1 MDREPT
7 STKFTGSL
15 SSILIYKIQCFDN
28 PEYQNGL
35 QSTTSLALTPNISSL
50 PDPSH
55 PAGKRREID
64 NVMKKAR
71 AGTNDYWDK
80 KLLEVEEKD
89 PNRWRHTG
97 FKKMYIEGDENSS
110 SGGESDR
117 DSNYRYKRNNGRER
131 EEVYRR
137 QSRSRSRSGMR
148 KSPPPARREPVV
160 DHRRSPRRIQPRS
173 PGRVG
178 HRSPDTS
185 RKMYRVQHSPPRA
198 SRTSRSPVPRGRRS
212 PPSPPMRRRSPEP
225 PTAPPSRKHGGQ
237 ILPRS
242 KRPPSPPRVSCF

>member
-1 MDREPT
+1 
-7 STKFTGSL
+7 
-15 SSILIYKIQCFDN
+15 
-28 PEYQNGL
+28 
-35 QSTTSLALTPNISSL
+35 
-50 PDPSH
+50 
-55 PAGKRREID
+55 
-64 NVMKKAR
+64 MKKAR

-97 FKKMYIEGDENSS
+97 FKKMYIEGDESGS

-117 DSNYRYKRNNGRER
+117 ESRYKRSNNGRER

-148 KSPPPARREPVV
+148 KSPPTPPPQVRRREPQP

-173 PGRVG
+173 PGRAG
-178 HRSPDTS
+178 HRSPEVS
-185 RKMYRVQHSPPRA
+185 RKMMYRVHSPQRR
-198 SRTSRSPVPRGRRS
+198 SSRSPIPRGRRS

-225 PTAPPSRKHGGQ
+225 PSVPPPSRKHGGQ

-242 KRPPSPPRVSCF
+242 KRPPSPPRVSFHINFLNLNYEILLVVFIVRNLYWFHNKLVKQ

>member
-1 MDREPT
+1 MT
-7 STKFTGSL
+7 S
-15 SSILIYKIQCFDN
+15 Q
-28 PEYQNGL
+28 
-35 QSTTSLALTPNISSL
+35 ISSS

-117 DSNYRYKRNNGRER
+117 ESNYRYKRNNGRER

-137 QSRSRSRSGMR
+137 QSRSRSRSGPR
-148 KSPPPARREPVV
+148 KSPPTPPPQNRRREPPA
-160 DHRRSPRRIQPRS
+160 DHRRSPRRVQPRS
-173 PGRVG
+173 PGRMA
-178 HRSPDTS
+178 HRSPEAS
-185 RKMYRVQHSPPRA
+185 RKMYRMQHSPPRA
-198 SRTSRSPVPRGRRS
+198 NRSSRSPVPRGRRS
-212 PPSPPMRRRSPEP
+212 PPSPPMRRRSPDP
-225 PTAPPSRKHGGQ
+225 PSAPPSRKHGGQ

-242 KRPPSPPRVSCF
+242 KRPPSPPRVSLIYYFFVYIHKLHSWMMLQATSVCNLSIEVVGSTL